1 MRTTSDSSPHS
12 SPSLHSPS
20 STSGHQIG
28 ARPHHPALKN
38 YTFSVDWRLPVF
50 HLSLQMAFSCKRRKS
65 KPYSSST
72 DLLSHLVFTGEYSA
86 LQGEVFPTNGAL
98 HLLRSP
104 PFISFYS
111 LPLLPN
117 LSSAHL
123 QTLIFTFYNN
133 KKNITSTL
141 RQLGCHPTSN
151 TPLPGGSDLK
161 NLPAMWETRVRFL
174 GREDLLEKGMA
185 THSSVLA
192 WNIPWTE
199 EPDGLQSMG
208 LRRARHDWAT
218 NTACPHFVYS
228 FSLCYP
234 LTGFLSSGEI
244 SDMETDRSPPLS
256 AVFHLFS
263 WQHLR

>member
-1 MRTTSDSSPHS
+1 
-12 SPSLHSPS
+12 
-20 STSGHQIG
+20 
-28 ARPHHPALKN
+28 
-38 YTFSVDWRLPVF
+38 
-50 HLSLQMAFSCKRRKS
+50 MAFSCKRRKS

-111 LPLLPN
+111 LRLLPN

-174 GREDLLEKGMA
+174 GREDFLEKGMA

-192 WNIPWTE
+192 WNIHGQRSLTGYSPWGCG
-199 EPDGLQSMG
+199 EPDMTERQTPPVHTLS
-208 LRRARHDWAT
+208 
-218 NTACPHFVYS
+218 TASH
-228 FSLCYP
+228 
-234 LTGFLSSGEI
+234 
-244 SDMETDRSPPLS
+244 S
-256 AVFHLFS
+256 AI
-263 WQHLR
+263 R